1 VDIGSIFLS
10 HTQGSSFAQIP
21 MREPN
26 FGNDS
31 FRNLFA
37 KFTSSNLVVNAGMD
51 RNAIHAAVSNAL
63 AGEGT
68 SQVTANPN
76 SRFIQS
82 ALPQHLQ
89 QGNFERLNIRDY
101 YPPFTSRELHEKLL
115 DAQYTLLR
123 QTNFNG
129 MSDVEILDYIENFF
143 IEKFGENFDKAFVL
157 NIWSDEFYSEH
168 ASQAMP
174 LPHGERDFFHIGCM
188 FRRIQGSIFGPD
200 PERRQAAHRERLFG
214 DKSDDEIRETIMDR
228 FSPPLTYRDLAT
240 MHREMREVG
249 LFQRE
254 TERFFGNAVRHGITH
269 LIISGI
275 GHYDNNNWAAV
286 LNRPVNWHN
295 VMNSQN
301 SCFQLGNRIPSK
313 EFLRFFEDII
323 PRFTSGSEQ
332 SSLNSWLSSVRS
344 LGAV

>member
-1 VDIGSIFLS
+1 VDIGSIFSS
-10 HTQGSSFAQIP
+10 HTQSSSFTNIP

-26 FGNDS
+26 FGNDN

-37 KFTSSNLVVNAGMD
+37 KFTSSNLVVNEGMD

-63 AGEGT
+63 AGEST
-68 SQVTANPN
+68 SQVTANSN

-89 QGNFERLNIRDY
+89 QGNAARFNIRDY
-101 YPPFTSRELHEKLL
+101 YPPFTSRELFEKIYQ
-115 DAQYTLLR
+115 AQHTLLFE
-123 QTNFNG
+123 TNFTG

-157 NIWSDEFYSEH
+157 DIRSDEFYAEH
-168 ASQAMP
+168 ASRGMP
-174 LPHGERDFFHIGCM
+174 SPNGERDFFHIGFM
-188 FRRIQGSIFGPD
+188 FRWIQGQIFGPD

-269 LIISGI
+269 GVRT
-275 GHYDNNNWAAV
+275 YDNNSWAAV
-286 LNRPVNWHN
+286 LNRPVNWQN
-295 VMNSQN
+295 IIDSQN
-301 SCFQLGNRIPSK
+301 DIFQLGNRLPSK
-313 EFLRFFEDII
+313 EFIRFFEDVI
-323 PRFTSGSEQ
+323 PRFTSGREQ